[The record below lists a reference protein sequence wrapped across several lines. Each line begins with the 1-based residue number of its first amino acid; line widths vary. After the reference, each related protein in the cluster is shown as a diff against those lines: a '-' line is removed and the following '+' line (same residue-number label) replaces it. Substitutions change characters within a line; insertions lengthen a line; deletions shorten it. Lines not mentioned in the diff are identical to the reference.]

1 VLAALRTA
9 VRFLTRLPVP
19 GSHDLADGE
28 LPRSM
33 GWYPLVGA
41 LVGGLLG
48 LLAVLLFDW
57 TSLATGVVAAL
68 VALAGP
74 LLTGGLHEDGLADTF
89 DGLGGG
95 ASRERALD
103 IMRDSRVG
111 TYGALALVGAL
122 LLRWNL
128 LVSLAPTAW
137 LPTLV
142 VAHAVARLPP
152 VVLVRSLPYA
162 RAGEGLAK
170 PMVEGI
176 TTTHVVAALALSL
189 LVAVPLAGSLGVLAV
204 IVALLTARV
213 AGWWFRRRLGGIT
226 GDLAG
231 ATVVVTELLVLVGA
245 SLRTPAG

>member
-1 VLAALRTA
+1 MFGALRTA
-9 VRFLTRLPVP
+9 IRFLTRLPVP
-19 GSHDLADGE
+19 GPHELAEGE

-41 LVGGLLG
+41 CVGGLLG
-48 LLAVLLFDW
+48 LLAVLLFRW
-57 TSLATGVVAAL
+57 TPLPAGVVATL

-89 DGLGGG
+89 DGLGG
-95 ASRERALD
+95 ATSRERALE

-111 TYGALALVGAL
+111 TYGALALSGTL

-128 LVSLAPTAW
+128 IVSLHSDAW
-137 LPTLV
+137 LRTLV

-152 VVLVRSLPYA
+152 VVLVRGLPYA
-162 RAGEGLAK
+162 RAGEGLAR

-189 LVAVPLAGSLGVLAV
+189 AIAVPLGGSLGLLAV
-204 IVALLTARV
+204 ILALLTARV
-213 AGWWFRRRLGGIT
+213 AGWWFRRRVGGIT

-231 ATVVVTELLVLVGA
+231 ATVIVTELLVLAGA
-245 SLRTPAG
+245 ALRYPTG